1 MPLDSSNDLVRALEP
16 FRAAP
21 ATAAVMLDFDGTLAP
36 IVDDPARAVP
46 VDGAVEVLAALA
58 GRLGVVAVVSGRPA
72 AYLAERLHGASGVVL
87 AGLYG
92 LERVV
97 GGRIVESPEAA
108 RWGREAGALADRA
121 QTEAPAGVLVE
132 RKGPVVALHVRT
144 APEHQGW
151 IDHFAQ
157 READATGMVAHPG
170 RMSVELRPP
179 SGGDKGAVVAELGAG
194 LSAVSFFGDD
204 RGDLPAFAALGELR
218 GRGATTLAV
227 AVDSPEAP
235 PELLAAADV
244 VVDGPPAVLAG
255 LRTLLP

>member
-1 MPLDSSNDLVRALEP
+1 VPHDSLPDLVRALEP

-21 ATAAVMLDFDGTLAP
+21 EGAAVMLDFDGTLAP

-46 VDGAVEVLAALA
+46 VDGAVEVLSALA
-58 GRLGVVAVVSGRPA
+58 ARLGVVAVVSGRPA
-72 AYLAERLHGASGVVL
+72 AYLAERLRGAGGVVL

-97 GGRIVESPEAA
+97 GGHVVESPEAA
-108 RWGREAGALADRA
+108 RWGRVAGALADRA
-121 QTEAPAGVLVE
+121 QAEAPDGVLVE

-144 APEHQGW
+144 APEHHGW
-151 IDHFAQ
+151 IDGFAR
-157 READATGMVAHPG
+157 REAA
-170 RMSVELRPP
+170 
-179 SGGDKGAVVAELGAG
+179 DKGAVVAELGAG
-194 LSAVSFFGDD
+194 CAAVGFFGDD
-204 RGDLPAFAALGELR
+204 RGDLPAFAALGDLR

-227 AVDSPEAP
+227 AVDSTEAP

-255 LRTLLP
+255 LRTLLT